1 MSAPRN
7 IVAAV
12 KHLNMTEELNFKFH
26 LIFVNLS
33 LSSHI
38 FTSQNCSTFFIF
50 VSVSTPWGGFN
61 KQERPPVPPAWPG
74 VSLVSSRGPCL
85 TRNRPQGAILHR
97 KTWVW
102 RLRHRGLFS
111 ETHSSPRKPSR
122 TLLLPQAGAKMNNKL
137 LPGGQRPLRTLLTS
151 AMSPAHRC
159 LQPGCTPAQ
168 DSPWWVRRSPLR
180 Q

>member
-50 VSVSTPWGGFN
+50 VSVSTPWQQMFGKDWMVLPDTCTIQFSWSKSG
-61 KQERPPVPPAWPG
+61 R
-74 VSLVSSRGPCL
+74 SRHLREGSAAREYSWQVRKRGHLLFANFFL
-85 TRNRPQGAILHR
+85 TIL
-97 KTWVW
+97 KT
-102 RLRHRGLFS
+102 LRRI
-111 ETHSSPRKPSR
+111 R
-122 TLLLPQAGAKMNNKL
+122 
-137 LPGGQRPLRTLLTS
+137 
-151 AMSPAHRC
+151 
-159 LQPGCTPAQ
+159 
-168 DSPWWVRRSPLR
+168 D
-180 Q
+180 